1 MYNFNINLLKMILIE
16 YYDIDISILID
27 NFESNIKKIDV
38 ININGVYKDN
48 DNNEYKIINKKIG
61 KKII

>member
-1 MYNFNINLLKMILIE
+1 MYNFNINLLKMVLIE
-16 YYDIDISILID
+16 YYNIDITEFI
-27 NFESNIKKIDV
+27 NKFEANINSIDV
-38 ININGVYKDN
+38 ININGIYKDM